1 MPEFHY
7 LDNQNDALRSTANAL
22 GGLSAQIP
30 YLRVQAE
37 RIRQQRALDQAR
49 SILYGALT
57 ERAVAGAKF
66 DEARTHDVENKT
78 KTAQDI
84 ATALRAAGNAR
95 SRMYLIQSSP
105 PMQGPTMSGDPVPD
119 TRASDLTQAMAD
131 YLRNATIASG
141 NNQYRG
147 EQGNQQA
154 IAGVT
159 AGLQNNPNLSAAIL
173 TNSRLE
179 HNIPPNNVS
188 QNAMTGQITPGAVNV
203 PAAGTVVMPG
213 QAPVLGQQRTGSQIS
228 LPDFVQRQAVV
239 RAAQAAAKVSDN
251 QEKISPGLRERVFK
265 GTYDTVM
272 GAIGQSLGGT
282 KAPPPGAVE
291 TNAQRILN
299 RARTQSLAGTNAPVM
314 PSASGLPSSKR
325 IRVQSKDGR
334 TGTMDSSEPLPEG
347 WSIIQ

>member
-119 TRASDLTQAMAD
+119 TRASDLTQAMVD

-141 NNQYRG
+141 DNQYRG

-159 AGLQNNPNLSAAIL
+159 AGLQNNPNLAAAIL

-179 HNIPPNNVS
+179 QKIPANNIS
-188 QNAMTGQITPGAVNV
+188 LNAMTGQITPGAVEI
-203 PAAGTVVMPG
+203 PAAGTVIMPG
-213 QAPVLGQQRTGSQIS
+213 KPPEYGQQRTGSQI
-228 LPDFVQRQAVV
+228 PINEFNA
-239 RAAQAAAKVSDN
+239 
-251 QEKISPGLRERVFK
+251 RERTKFLNRLMSSNAYLSPEEIADSVRTFDRSLNSAPNI
-265 GTYDTVM
+265 GTNAPPPP
-272 GAIGQSLGGT
+272 GAIQQSLGGT
-282 KAPPPGAVE
+282 NAP
-291 TNAQRILN
+291 
-299 RARTQSLAGTNAPVM
+299 SLAPA
-314 PSASGLPSSKR
+314 LPTSRR